1 MVIIN
6 YIFFKF
12 IIYFHTIIVFYVHFN
27 KERERKKELMVCFVM
42 RIYLLNSCAEYKFE
56 SFCCSVSDSKKTNTS
71 VRSSVSG
78 KLYQNYNKI
87 LKENVYLVFIF
98 FNCDM
103 IKNLPVKLSNLS
115 LSSHVYFNPSN
126 QVFIISLHL
135 LSSIVDLDH
144 FPIFCQLIL

>member
-12 IIYFHTIIVFYVHFN
+12 IIYFHTIIVFYVHVN
-27 KERERKKELMVCFVM
+27 KEKELMVM
-42 RIYLLNSCAEYKFE
+42 RIYLMKYALYSCAEYKFE
-56 SFCCSVSDSKKTNTS
+56 SFCCSVSDSKKANPP

-103 IKNLPVKLSNLS
+103 IKKL
-115 LSSHVYFNPSN
+115 
-126 QVFIISLHL
+126 ISET
-135 LSSIVDLDH
+135 
-144 FPIFCQLIL
+144 F